1 MNFVAEFSRWR
12 LSRWISLENIHKPFG
27 EEAFFYMEY
36 SNDTIP
42 DFDIDYI
49 KHQNENNIIG
59 KFIEKMQ
66 QYDMTD
72 ERYRR
77 ALYKGLALLLSEGDK

>member
-1 MNFVAEFSRWR
+1 
-12 LSRWISLENIHKPFG
+12 
-27 EEAFFYMEY
+27 
-36 SNDTIP
+36 IP

-49 KHQNENNIIG
+49 KQQNENNVIG